1 MPKFPVSDH
10 EVADYLLLAE
20 AVDLPEAGV
29 FGAFLDTKGE
39 GVVISDFTERSSGRE
54 AGMQKQDRILA
65 IDTVTIENYADLKL
79 AMLDKRPGDKISVE
93 LERPVESGEPERIS
107 LQVQLG
113 SREPPKNPHGP

>member
-1 MPKFPVSDH
+1 V
-10 EVADYLLLAE
+10 
-20 AVDLPEAGV
+20 
-29 FGAFLDTKGE
+29 
-39 GVVISDFTERSSGRE
+39 
-54 AGMQKQDRILA
+54 

-79 AMLDKRPGDKISVE
+79 AMLDKRPGDEISVE